1 MNLASP
7 FLNAAAELADFSAL
21 FPKMLADAA
30 GLWPNENPESLSDL
44 LMPGLAG
51 VAAAVAI
58 AIALTV
64 YFQTGYRSVRDIVRH
79 GLAAAAV
86 LALLGFAAYDM
97 RNAAL
102 AYLGIT
108 PTKPAASFELRW
120 LQAAEATLAEA
131 PVELAR
137 R

>member
-1 MNLASP
+1 MSVASP
-7 FLNAAAELADFSAL
+7 FLNAAELVDLYGSFPKILAD
-21 FPKMLADAA
+21 MA
-30 GLWPNENPESLSDL
+30 GLWPDASPDGAFDL

-51 VAAAVAI
+51 VAAAVAV

-64 YFQTGYRSVRDIVRH
+64 YFQTGYRGARDIVRH
-79 GLAAAAV
+79 GLAAATV

-97 RNAAL
+97 RNAAS

-120 LQAAEATLAEA
+120 LQAAEATLAGT
-131 PVELAR
+131 PTELAR